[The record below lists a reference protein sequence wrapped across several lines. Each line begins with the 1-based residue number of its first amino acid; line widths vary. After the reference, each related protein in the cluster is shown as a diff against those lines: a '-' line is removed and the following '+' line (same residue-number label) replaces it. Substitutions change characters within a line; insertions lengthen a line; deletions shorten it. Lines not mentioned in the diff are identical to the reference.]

1 MDKIFYKRVGLVIGG
16 LAVVAATSIFATLA
30 LSSAKTNDKTNEFSP
45 FTVTDTQIKET
56 EYTVEKKEDKF
67 VITNKNITVENP
79 NTNISKAVY
88 ARIKVVITPKDG
100 NLVFYDNYDDLLTAT
115 ENVLSDGWVYDKGFY
130 YYTKVIKPGE
140 KTPEL
145 FEGGSITLNTT
156 EECNIEVIADT
167 VQAEANGAKGVYT
180 TEFAIKAWGSSIP
193 TLSTTEFAK
202 NS

>member
-45 FTVTDTQIKET
+45 FTVTDTQINEKNGNK
-56 EYTVEKKEDKF
+56 YTATTDGGTMS
-67 VITNKNITVENP
+67 ISNKVITVENP

-88 ARIKVVITPKDG
+88 ARIKVLITPKDG
-100 NLVFYDNYDDLLTAT
+100 NLVFYDNYDDLLKTTAT

-130 YYTKVIKPGE
+130 YYTKVIEPGE

-145 FEGGSITLNTT
+145 FKGGSITLNTT

-193 TLSTTEFAK
+193 NLSTTT
-202 NS
+202 

>member
-1 MDKIFYKRVGLVIGG
+1 MDKFFYRKVGLVIGG
-16 LAVVAATSIFATLA
+16 LAVVAATSVFATLA
-30 LSSAKTNDKTNEFSP
+30 SSYAKTNDKLNEFLP
-45 FTVTDTQIKET
+45 FTVTDTEINET
-56 EYTVEKKEDKF
+56 PYTVTKDTDKF
-67 VITNKNITVENP
+67 VITDKNITVSNP
-79 NTNISKAVY
+79 YTNISKAVY

-100 NLVFYDNYDDLLTAT
+100 NLVFYDNYDDLLKTTTT

-193 TLSTTEFAK
+193 I
-202 NS
+202 

>member
-88 ARIKVVITPKDG
+88 ARIKVVITPKDDS
-100 NLVFYDNYDDLLTAT
+100 LVFYDNYNDLLKTTAT

-130 YYTKVIKPGE
+130 YYTKVIKPGGE
-140 KTPEL
+140 TSAL
-145 FEGGSITLNTT
+145 FKGGSITLNTT

-193 TLSTTEFAK
+193 ALSTTT
-202 NS
+202 